1 MGVIQTPGGEFGM
14 KVSVLLKTVAR
25 VSAVCVAFTV
35 ITVVSG
41 LVGSVATSTSA
52 HAAVPEPASMLMLG
66 VGVAGLIAARRK
78 AR

>member
-1 MGVIQTPGGEFGM
+1 M

-25 VSAVCVAFTV
+25 VSAVCVAFTA

-41 LVGSVATSTSA
+41 LVGSVATSTYA
-52 HAAVPEPASMLMLG
+52 HAQDVPEPASMLMLG

>member
-1 MGVIQTPGGEFGM
+1 M
-14 KVSVLLKTVAR
+14 KASLLLKTGAR
-25 VSAVCVAFTV
+25 VAMVCFAFTA

-52 HAAVPEPASMLMLG
+52 RAEVPEPASMLMLG
-66 VGVAGLIAARRK
+66 VGVAGLIAARRS